1 MNDSIA
7 HVLINFFLF
16 FCVVKLCDVS
26 QGMSSSAPI
35 VPTKVLGDPEELE
48 RHLAM
53 HQNGGFQVVDP
64 FVGNANDLDN
74 NAALLG
80 SIGAFDDRFIFTPPT
95 LELQQSDVQLHASF
109 FQNIFLIFSKRGDA
123 HLSVYG
129 FRLLPVC
136 LAVNP

>member
-1 MNDSIA
+1 
-7 HVLINFFLF
+7 
-16 FCVVKLCDVS
+16 
-26 QGMSSSAPI
+26 MSSSAPI

-64 FVGNANDLDN
+64 FVGNVNDLDN

-80 SIGAFDDRFIFTPPT
+80 SIGTFDDRFIFTPPT

-109 FQNIFLIFSKRGDA
+109 FQNIFFFFFFSQKEEVA
-123 HLSVYG
+123 YLCVYG

>member
-1 MNDSIA
+1 
-7 HVLINFFLF
+7 
-16 FCVVKLCDVS
+16 
-26 QGMSSSAPI
+26 MSSSAPI

-109 FQNIFLIFSKRGDA
+109 FQNIFFFFFKKRKLLICVFMDSGYFQCASR
-123 HLSVYG
+123 
-129 FRLLPVC
+129 
-136 LAVNP
+136 

>member
-1 MNDSIA
+1 
-7 HVLINFFLF
+7 
-16 FCVVKLCDVS
+16 
-26 QGMSSSAPI
+26 MSSSAPI

-109 FQNIFLIFSKRGDA
+109 FQNIYIFFFFKKRGDA
-123 HLSVYG
+123 HLCVYYG

-136 LAVNP
+136 LAVNL